1 MTDGVQ
7 TVPKGTSKTSLQILR
22 NASAPLKKKGI
33 EIITLG
39 IGKSIILEDLVEIA
53 TDDTGVFLAE
63 DFSALD
69 EIVTDVR
76 EGKCPGRRLF
86 STRLYVCNNL
96 PFSLVLCSKFH
107 QLAVTYVDTL

>member
-7 TVPKGTSKTSLQILR
+7 TVPQESDKTSLQILR
-22 NASAPLKKKGI
+22 NASAPLKNKGI
-33 EIITLG
+33 EIMTLG
-39 IGKSIILEDLVEIA
+39 IGKGIILEDLVEIA

-96 PFSLVLCSKFH
+96 PFNLVFIISSACCHL
-107 QLAVTYVDTL
+107 

>member
-7 TVPKGTSKTSLQILR
+7 TVPKGSGKTSLQILR
-22 NASAPLKKKGI
+22 NASAPLKNKGI
-33 EIITLG
+33 EIMTLG
-39 IGKSIILEDLVEIA
+39 IGKGIILQDLVEIA

-86 STRLYVCNNL
+86 FTRLYVCNIL
-96 PFSLVLCSKFH
+96 PLDFSLTLCS
-107 QLAVTYVDTL
+107 

>member
-7 TVPKGTSKTSLQILR
+7 TVPQESDKTSLQILR
-22 NASAPLKKKGI
+22 NASAPLKNKGI
-33 EIITLG
+33 EIMTLG
-39 IGKSIILEDLVEIA
+39 IGKGIILEDLVEIA

-86 STRLYVCNNL
+86 STRL
-96 PFSLVLCSKFH
+96 
-107 QLAVTYVDTL
+107 

>member
-7 TVPKGTSKTSLQILR
+7 TVPKGSSKTSLQILR

-39 IGKSIILEDLVEIA
+39 IGKGIILEDLVEIA

-96 PFSLVLCSKFH
+96 PFSLVLSSKFH